1 MLPGGSGLQGQY
13 NYVRDSVKAVVN
25 AYTGAVNFYVVD
37 STDPVLLAWE
47 HAFPGMFKPLSDM
60 GKLSPQL
67 LNHLRYPQDLL
78 TVLSSMYGRYHFGT
92 TSSQASQFYTLQ
104 NAWSIASATSQQPY
118 VPVYELLRLPD
129 QNSLSFV
136 AIEPLVPQSSSGKS
150 QLLAGFITANSDN
163 PGYGS
168 LTAYELPSVT
178 PNALGPALVAA
189 KIQAVQS
196 VAQQTTLLDQR
207 GSKVLLGPTL
217 LVPIEDSLIYV
228 QTLYATS
235 TSQRLPALDFV
246 ATDFGGDKVGFAPTL
261 IGSLQQLFGGTVNV
275 GTTTS
280 QSLSQQIEEDLDL
293 AYAAYKQSTV
303 DLKASRLGDFQHD
316 IQQMGQYLNEAHQL
330 LAAEHKKGSSGS
342 PSSGSGSGS
351 GSSGSSTTTPTSS
364 VPASSGTTPSKSS
377 SKSSASFG

>member
-1 MLPGGSGLQGQY
+1 
-13 NYVRDSVKAVVN
+13 
-25 AYTGAVNFYVVD
+25 
-37 STDPVLLAWE
+37 
-47 HAFPGMFKPLSDM
+47 
-60 GKLSPQL
+60 
-67 LNHLRYPQDLL
+67 
-78 TVLSSMYGRYHFGT
+78 
-92 TSSQASQFYTLQ
+92 
-104 NAWSIASATSQQPY
+104 
-118 VPVYELLRLPD
+118 
-129 QNSLSFV
+129 
-136 AIEPLVPQSSSGKS
+136 
-150 QLLAGFITANSDN
+150 
-163 PGYGS
+163 
-168 LTAYELPSVT
+168 
-178 PNALGPALVAA
+178 VAA

-196 VAQQTTLLDQR
+196 VARQTTLLDQR

-246 ATDFGGDKVGFAPTL
+246 ATDFGGDEVGFAPTL

-280 QSLSQQIEEDLDL
+280 QSLSQQIETDLDL
-293 AYAAYKQSTV
+293 AYAAYQQSTV

-342 PSSGSGSGS
+342 SSSGSGSGSS

-377 SKSSASFG
+377 SKSTASFG